1 MPGLL
6 RTEGAS
12 LGLLKT
18 KAECVPIFLATRH
31 TLCQLG
37 GELPAVSTRWGQEQ
51 HQLRSPQPTQQRYV
65 GGDLRGVSSHLPSP
79 PAPPSSG
86 TLGKIPANKQ
96 SSCHDTH
103 FPDGESRL
111 KGLGDGSK
119 SHSRG
124 GGVGT

>member
-65 GGDLRGVSSHLPSP
+65 GGTSAASLHICQALQPHLPAELSEK
-79 PAPPSSG
+79 SQQ
-86 TLGKIPANKQ
+86 T
-96 SSCHDTH
+96 
-103 FPDGESRL
+103 SRAAAMIHISQMENQ
-111 KGLGDGSK
+111 GLRD
-119 SHSRG
+119 
-124 GGVGT
+124 

>member
-51 HQLRSPQPTQQRYV
+51 H
-65 GGDLRGVSSHLPSP
+65 
-79 PAPPSSG
+79 
-86 TLGKIPANKQ
+86 
-96 SSCHDTH
+96 
-103 FPDGESRL
+103 
-111 KGLGDGSK
+111 
-119 SHSRG
+119 
-124 GGVGT
+124 